1 MSTKGPKRPGR
12 STGRPRAPKRPSA
25 PAPPSVNTRNI
36 QAEWASTSSGEVSG
50 GSTHQEV
57 NAGRGLPASPDSA
70 AYSAPAVEEP
80 AETSLVDAGA
90 PFAHYG
96 RSMDLS
102 GHFETGRTDSVH
114 VLSVVVIVV
123 ACVVGMGVGL
133 GTLTQGL
140 MWWGA
145 IGGSDMAPV
154 VLHDAG
160 HLVDT
165 ASATRDG
172 DVAQR
177 RTVRVQAKAVPK
189 ALTPAPVSVRIPK
202 DVVFHEFEV
211 SCPGGFRARG
221 RFRNHQ
227 ASVRSVPPGVACT
240 ATFKGSEYA
249 RVSVK
254 AGQNLS
260 CTFGPTECVNVR

>member
-1 MSTKGPKRPGR
+1 
-12 STGRPRAPKRPSA
+12 
-25 PAPPSVNTRNI
+25 
-36 QAEWASTSSGEVSG
+36 
-50 GSTHQEV
+50 
-57 NAGRGLPASPDSA
+57 
-70 AYSAPAVEEP
+70 
-80 AETSLVDAGA
+80 
-90 PFAHYG
+90 
-96 RSMDLS
+96 MDLS

-114 VLSVVVIVV
+114 VLSLVVVVV
-123 ACVVGMGVGL
+123 ACVVGIGVGL

-145 IGGSDMAPV
+145 IGGTELAPV
-154 VLHDAG
+154 VLTDEG

-177 RTVRVQAKAVPK
+177 RAVRVQAKAAPE
-189 ALTPAPVSVRIPK
+189 ALKPAPVSVRIPS

-221 RFRNHQ
+221 RFRNQQ
-227 ASVRSVPPGVACT
+227 ASVRSVPPGVSCT

-260 CTFGPTECVNVR
+260 CEFGPTECVNVR